1 MNQVQLI
8 GRITKDLELR
18 TSSAGKSFVA
28 FTLAVSS
35 FGGGKEYTNFI
46 PCFAWERSA
55 ENMAKFLKKGSLIAV
70 EGSLSARS
78 ENKDGV
84 YQTIVNVTAQ
94 RVEFLESRGS
104 GQSFDREPVQAFNTE
119 PNSNFDLDVVNNFSA
134 KNEEKKYEA
143 PKQSFSDDDD
153 DSILWD

>member
-18 TSSAGKSFVA
+18 NSSAGKSFVA

-35 FGGGKEYTNFI
+35 YSSGKEFTNFI

-55 ENMAKFLKKGSLIAV
+55 ENMAKYLSKGSLIAV
-70 EGSLSARS
+70 EGSISARS

-84 YQTIVNVTAQ
+84 YQNIVTVTAQ
-94 RVEFLESRGS
+94 RVEFLESRNS
-104 GQSFDREPVQAFNTE
+104 NQSRDFEPVQDFNPQ

-134 KNEEKKYEA
+134 NENKET
-143 PKQSFSDDDD
+143 PVKQSFSNDDD